1 MVLACLSLTSGQDQC
16 GKICFDAGGSSEHV
30 HALFLQTQTNIAMID
45 ANTHVTFV
53 SFIQTGRKH
62 GGSSSSLVPIE
73 IT

>member
-16 GKICFDAGGSSEHV
+16 GKICFAAGGSSE
-30 HALFLQTQTNIAMID
+30 HALFLQTQTNIAMND

-53 SFIQTGRKH
+53 PFIQTGRKH
-62 GGSSSSLVPIE
+62 GGSISSLVPME